1 MKLGIFAKTFERPS
15 VEAVFEAVRAHGLN
29 VVQFNLSC
37 AGLPSLPDEIDPAV
51 TARVHAAAL
60 RSGVEIAAVSGTYNM
75 IHPDPQIR
83 QHNLRRL
90 RTLAH
95 ACRDLGTSVITLCT
109 GTRDPA
115 DMWRWHPQNA
125 APEAWSDLLQA
136 MEAALVIAEEA
147 QVTLAFE
154 PERANV
160 IYTAQRGR
168 ELLTAMQSPR
178 LKVVIDGANLIIPGG
193 ERSVNA
199 IMDEAFALLGEHLI
213 MAHAKDRG
221 ADDKVRSVGE
231 GIMDFE
237 HYLGLLRAHG
247 FAGPLI
253 MHGMTEVQ
261 VPDAVRFLRGKL
273 GSE

>member
-1 MKLGIFAKTFERPS
+1 MNLGIFAKTFERPT
-15 VEAVFEAVRAHGLN
+15 VEAVFEAVQSHGLK
-29 VVQFNLSC
+29 VVQFNMSC

-51 TARVHAAAL
+51 TARIHAAAR
-60 RSGVEIAAVSGTYNM
+60 RSGVTIAAVSGTYNM
-75 IHPDPQIR
+75 IHPDPQVR
-83 QHNLRRL
+83 QRNLHRL

-109 GTRDPA
+109 GTRDAA

-125 APEAWSDLLQA
+125 SPEAWSDLLNE
-136 MEAALVIAEEA
+136 MEAALTIAEEA

-154 PERANV
+154 PERVNV
-160 IYTAQRGR
+160 ISSAERGYT
-168 ELLTAMQSPR
+168 LLKTLQSPR
-178 LKVVIDGANLIIPGG
+178 LKVVIDGANIITATG

-199 IMDEAFALLGEHLI
+199 ILDEAFQLLGDHII

-221 ADDKVRSVGE
+221 ADDEVCSVGE
-231 GIMDFE
+231 GIMDFD

-247 FAGPLI
+247 FDGPLI
-253 MHGMTEVQ
+253 MHGMAEAQVAAAVQ
-261 VPDAVRFLRGKL
+261 FLRGKL